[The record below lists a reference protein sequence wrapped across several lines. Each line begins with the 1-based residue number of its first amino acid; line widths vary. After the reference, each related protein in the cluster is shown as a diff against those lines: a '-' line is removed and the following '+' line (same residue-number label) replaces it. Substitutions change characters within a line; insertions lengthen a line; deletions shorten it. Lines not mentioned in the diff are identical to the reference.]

1 VSVELWDRHFLP
13 GERRTVNI
21 HVFNDR
27 EGARSGNL
35 RWGVVGAGE
44 LWGPDVGAARSGG
57 GADTADL
64 WIGKTEGRM
73 EVSVAGVDSLV
84 VPVEIAFPE
93 EPGRY
98 EVRAELADGGPSARQ
113 ESGGALHG
121 AGAGSRADGPA
132 AVSRKCA
139 HVIGVPT
146 VPERLQRLHPGVLEE
161 RGEILHYLHSVGI
174 EARDLG
180 SSKCS
185 ECDAIL
191 VADGLARGGAFRRHI
206 AELESYLA
214 TGGSV
219 VLIEPEYGVETE
231 ATVPVGHGISFHIL
245 RRADADRGGYDSCV
259 FMDDP
264 SHPLWRGIRREHLQF
279 FNGATGGEIV
289 SQHDV
294 TCSVPMGV
302 LARCGL
308 KCGTVAAA
316 EVEAGPGTVVLSRL
330 QIRGRL
336 VASRESGTLYGRRPD
351 PVAQRYLLNLLET
364 YGRRHGTT

>member
-1 VSVELWDRHFLP
+1 
-13 GERRTVNI
+13 
-21 HVFNDR
+21 
-27 EGARSGNL
+27 
-35 RWGVVGAGE
+35 
-44 LWGPDVGAARSGG
+44 
-57 GADTADL
+57 
-64 WIGKTEGRM
+64 M

-98 EVRAELADGGPSARQ
+98 EVRAELADGGPSARYG
-113 ESGGALHG
+113 SAGASNAPAAPLATPHG
-121 AGAGSRADGPA
+121 AVTRSGAGTGAVGQA
-132 AVSRKCA
+132 AVSRKRA
-139 HVIGVPT
+139 HVIGTPT
-146 VPERLQRLHPGVLEE
+146 VSERLQRLHPGVLEE
-161 RGEILHYLHSVGI
+161 RGEILHYLRSVGI

-191 VADGLARGGAFRRHI
+191 VADGLARGSAFQRHI
-206 AELESYLA
+206 TELESYLA

-231 ATVPVGHGISFHIL
+231 ATVPVGLGISFHIV
-245 RRADADRGGYDSCV
+245 RRADADRGGYDSYV

-264 SHPLWRGIRREHLQF
+264 SHPLWRGIRQDHLQF
-279 FNGATGGEIV
+279 FNGAPGGEIV
-289 SQHDV
+289 SQHDI
-294 TCSVPMGV
+294 TCAVPMRV
-302 LARCGL
+302 LARCGM
-308 KCGTVAAA
+308 KCRTVAAA
-316 EVEAGPGTVVLSRL
+316 EVEAGPGKVVLSRL